1 MERIIYQKAPIP
13 PPICSRRLYRSALAT
28 TSLYLFLLC
37 ADFPFYRL
45 LHIWCRGSKP
55 LTRCVEECQRP
66 VFHTQGS
73 SCGLIYPFA
82 LCAIQWDFSK
92 SLSLDLSKGS
102 PWLLYVP
109 VELSWFRAELT
120 QRYASL
126 SFSVSVGPLTTLSH
140 DVARQDRQS
149 AYIYVSITSF
159 PLHYWMKMS
168 ENREGLDL

>member
-1 MERIIYQKAPIP
+1 MYVCRCDVGAERKPLVTCEGQATPLLPLSHQQWHELPQCNLSLSLSPQHPSSSPSTRTHLLITTKMYIKTERIIYQKAPIP

-82 LCAIQWDFSK
+82 LCAIQ
-92 SLSLDLSKGS
+92 
-102 PWLLYVP
+102 
-109 VELSWFRAELT
+109 
-120 QRYASL
+120 
-126 SFSVSVGPLTTLSH
+126 
-140 DVARQDRQS
+140 
-149 AYIYVSITSF
+149 
-159 PLHYWMKMS
+159 
-168 ENREGLDL
+168 